1 MALAS
6 RSVEHVLAAVKASAQ
21 KQEETSPASVS
32 GVSNSF
38 AHDADAAALAS
49 KSVEKV
55 LQAMQ
60 LPEADGI
67 HSVATDGPV
76 VHLDQ
81 LNPAEIARVAA
92 EEAIRAEQAAR
103 EQAEETREGGS
114 QHTQTGEQQ
123 ADAAASSGG
132 TSVGQHVAA
141 DVASRAAAVG
151 LGGAGDTSVH
161 AVAHSDATSQPGH
174 PTAPSAVPTTIS
186 EVTNSLAQQPQAD
199 VGGIVSTAL
208 AEAARDDTEMTVV
221 AASDEGSLAQ
231 LDPAQL
237 ALAVAE
243 AEIRAEEAVKEQQRG
258 AMEKAGGGTDQ
269 PARTYTRED
278 RPTTPVSTGGTSV
291 GHPVA
296 ADVANRAAAVAL
308 EGAGATSVHTLPA
321 VTTTISEVT
330 NSIAQQPQADVG
342 GIVFTA
348 LAEIARDAEM
358 TVIASTSDAAS
369 LAQLDP
375 AQVALAV
382 AEEAIRAEEAVK
394 ERQRGA
400 MEKAGGGTDQPART
414 YTREDRPTTPVS
426 TGGTSVGHPVAADVA
441 NRAAAVA
448 LEGAGAT
455 SVHTLPAVTTKISEV
470 TNSLAQQAQAD
481 FGRIVSSALD
491 QAAHEDT
498 HTTVIAG
505 TSDAA
510 ITQPDAAQLASAAA
524 DGAIR
529 AVDAGKAAR
538 AQGPEPISPVSV
550 EERAA
555 DVPYAVDVANRA
567 VQLAVAG
574 EGTGSEVHTLVA
586 ETASEVGQP
595 GMPTVVDRAVEAAV
609 TDREEEA
616 VSDVS
621 HFPDHKVGIELVHDV
636 LPKTILDGPQAG
648 GGTVVISEASHA
660 TTTSK
665 DAQRMAEQAADQAIH
680 EAIEADG
687 PLSVIVSDGGVTP
700 VPPVAEHPGTD
711 VPASAG
717 EDVHAASAAHGGRGE
732 GKEQGH
738 EAAEP
743 LNFGGS
749 MAHHPAQP
757 PIQPERGPEAVTTI
771 TEVSQAAQTMVIGAT
786 GDAGTL
792 LQPHAELPAV
802 AEEAIQADADRQAD
816 ASASQSRLDQL
827 GVSQTS
833 MQGSHGSQGVSQTSF
848 HVSQT
853 TFQVS
858 QSTFQASHTTFDP
871 GEPTQST
878 FQTGH
883 NANLFNSTAPAVV
896 GVQQGPRVPPLWDP
910 HPRSDGFYGWEA
922 RSPSDASDADHPALP
937 ADTLPTFVPAVD
949 DRDTTLPASDLHG
962 HWADPG
968 AQTVKPH
975 SGFTARSGYS
985 DDSSGQSPRPGQP
998 IVNTSIL
1005 TQLCNLLNAPD
1016 TPDSEVERV
1025 RRGPLRKVRTPE
1037 EQSPAW
1043 GGGVPSAS
1051 AASPISPFQAE
1062 TEVTIT
1068 TSPAKTK
1075 KSMHS
1080 AARSADETLPSLHPS
1095 TSGPH
1100 DAYGHEDDQ
1109 SPFQTVPMFQSDLH
1123 SPPERRDRR
1132 VPEEPAADLFQRR
1145 TPRSHQEAEELVD
1158 PNLIS
1163 QLCHLLNAPD
1173 TPSSA
1178 AAAAAAAAEV
1188 HKPSRAAAATAEASK
1203 VKQPSRAK
1211 PAEETLQRPS
1221 DPMSGWAEPSE
1232 TLPMFQSDLH
1242 SPQTPDQRRARR
1254 DREHARHRADPFDMD
1269 FDQTATARTDE
1280 ESRQQSLVDP
1290 NLIAQL
1296 CRLLNQPE
1304 TPPSDTE
1311 RIRREPPPRRAKEQP
1326 GMFLHENH
1334 MSSPMICPL

>member
-330 NSIAQQPQADVG
+330 NSVAQQPQADVG

-426 TGGTSVGHPVAADVA
+426 TGG
-441 NRAAAVA
+441 R
-448 LEGAGAT
+448 
-455 SVHTLPAVTTKISEV
+455 
-470 TNSLAQQAQAD
+470 
-481 FGRIVSSALD
+481 
-491 QAAHEDT
+491 
-498 HTTVIAG
+498 
-505 TSDAA
+505 
-510 ITQPDAAQLASAAA
+510 ASA
-524 DGAIR
+524 
-529 AVDAGKAAR
+529 
-538 AQGPEPISPVSV
+538 
-550 EERAA
+550 
-555 DVPYAVDVANRA
+555 
-567 VQLAVAG
+567 
-574 EGTGSEVHTLVA
+574 
-586 ETASEVGQP
+586 
-595 GMPTVVDRAVEAAV
+595 
-609 TDREEEA
+609 
-616 VSDVS
+616 
-621 HFPDHKVGIELVHDV
+621 
-636 LPKTILDGPQAG
+636 
-648 GGTVVISEASHA
+648 
-660 TTTSK
+660 
-665 DAQRMAEQAADQAIH
+665 
-680 EAIEADG
+680 
-687 PLSVIVSDGGVTP
+687 
-700 VPPVAEHPGTD
+700 
-711 VPASAG
+711 
-717 EDVHAASAAHGGRGE
+717 
-732 GKEQGH
+732 
-738 EAAEP
+738 
-743 LNFGGS
+743 
-749 MAHHPAQP
+749 
-757 PIQPERGPEAVTTI
+757 
-771 TEVSQAAQTMVIGAT
+771 
-786 GDAGTL
+786 TL
-792 LQPHAELPAV
+792 LQP
-802 AEEAIQADADRQAD
+802 
-816 ASASQSRLDQL
+816 
-827 GVSQTS
+827 
-833 MQGSHGSQGVSQTSF
+833 M
-848 HVSQT
+848 
-853 TFQVS
+853 
-858 QSTFQASHTTFDP
+858 
-871 GEPTQST
+871 
-878 FQTGH
+878 
-883 NANLFNSTAPAVV
+883 
-896 GVQQGPRVPPLWDP
+896 
-910 HPRSDGFYGWEA
+910 
-922 RSPSDASDADHPALP
+922 
-937 ADTLPTFVPAVD
+937 LPTE
-949 DRDTTLPASDLHG
+949 LL
-962 HWADPG
+962 
-968 AQTVKPH
+968 
-975 SGFTARSGYS
+975 
-985 DDSSGQSPRPGQP
+985 
-998 IVNTSIL
+998 
-1005 TQLCNLLNAPD
+1005 QL
-1016 TPDSEVERV
+1016 R
-1025 RRGPLRKVRTPE
+1025 
-1037 EQSPAW
+1037 W
-1043 GGGVPSAS
+1043 
-1051 AASPISPFQAE
+1051 
-1062 TEVTIT
+1062 
-1068 TSPAKTK
+1068 
-1075 KSMHS
+1075 
-1080 AARSADETLPSLHPS
+1080 
-1095 TSGPH
+1095 
-1100 DAYGHEDDQ
+1100 
-1109 SPFQTVPMFQSDLH
+1109 
-1123 SPPERRDRR
+1123 
-1132 VPEEPAADLFQRR
+1132 
-1145 TPRSHQEAEELVD
+1145 
-1158 PNLIS
+1158 
-1163 QLCHLLNAPD
+1163 
-1173 TPSSA
+1173 
-1178 AAAAAAAAEV
+1178 
-1188 HKPSRAAAATAEASK
+1188 
-1203 VKQPSRAK
+1203 
-1211 PAEETLQRPS
+1211 
-1221 DPMSGWAEPSE
+1221 
-1232 TLPMFQSDLH
+1232 
-1242 SPQTPDQRRARR
+1242 
-1254 DREHARHRADPFDMD
+1254 
-1269 FDQTATARTDE
+1269 
-1280 ESRQQSLVDP
+1280 
-1290 NLIAQL
+1290 
-1296 CRLLNQPE
+1296 
-1304 TPPSDTE
+1304 
-1311 RIRREPPPRRAKEQP
+1311 KEQALLQFTP
-1326 GMFLHENH
+1326 CL
-1334 MSSPMICPL
+1334 L